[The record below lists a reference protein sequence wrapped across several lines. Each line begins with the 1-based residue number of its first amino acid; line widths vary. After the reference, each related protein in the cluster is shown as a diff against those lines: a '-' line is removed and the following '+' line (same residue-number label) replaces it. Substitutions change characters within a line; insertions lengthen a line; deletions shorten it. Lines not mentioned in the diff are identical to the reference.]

1 MLSYAC
7 RALPWARLGVV
18 GALVVALMEV
28 VRRWPWEI
36 WPLEG
41 VAVGLLAAG
50 AGWCFDEPAAA
61 VVDTAPRRLAWR
73 TAVRSSGL
81 VLLLVAWV
89 GAVFWSRDSLFGH
102 PGAVAGQGIAMMIAA
117 AAYATWRRSGG
128 DPVPSRSIAL
138 TAVPTATFWALLKP
152 WDESV
157 AVFPYADAGSGL
169 GSWNGSVALWSIVAG
184 AALIVLVAALIDV
197 RWSFR
202 PDSTAPRGVTPNES
216 VLPTAN
222 SGTPGSR

>member
-1 MLSYAC
+1 MLGYAG

-18 GALVVALMEV
+18 SVLIVVLMEV
-28 VRRWPWEI
+28 VHRWPWTM
-36 WPLEG
+36 WPLQG

-50 AGWCFDEPAAA
+50 AGWCFDDTAAA

-81 VLLLVAWV
+81 VLLLVSWV
-89 GAVFWSRDSLFGH
+89 GAVWWSRESLFGH
-102 PGAVAGQGIAMMIAA
+102 PWAVAGQGVAAVIAA

-128 DPVPSRSIAL
+128 DPEPGRTIAF

-152 WDESV
+152 LDESV

-169 GSWNGSVALWSIVAG
+169 GSWEGSVALWSIVAG
-184 AALIVLVAALIDV
+184 VALIILAAALTDG
-197 RWSFR
+197 RWAR
-202 PDSTAPRGVTPNES
+202 LRTRRVPTTADPGIPRFQ
-216 VLPTAN
+216 
-222 SGTPGSR
+222 